1 MHQKLLEFV
10 CGRFRR
16 LTGRDGV
23 ATLGT
28 STRKDALLM
37 NAVMA
42 RMGTNLDE
50 RLFIL

>member
-23 ATLGT
+23 SRLGT
-28 STRKDALLM
+28 TPRKDVLLM
-37 NAVMA
+37 NAI
-42 RMGTNLDE
+42 GTDRNE
-50 RLFIL
+50 FR

>member
-16 LTGRDGV
+16 LTGRDEV

-28 STRKDALLM
+28 STRKDVLLM
-37 NAVMA
+37 NAV
-42 RMGTNLDE
+42 GLDRNE
-50 RLFIL
+50 FR